1 MSNNQRAFLNYQ
13 NKSSRFTKRNVDF
26 SNQYCKIYNIR
37 LEKMGAIL
45 EENILKKWKKKYTM
59 CKLHKLAEQ
68 NSAEKY
74 VVVGTLFK
82 DQKLKPSILKQLAE
96 TNQLVPQPVYAHC
109 TDESDVLYIEDEMQ
123 RYEIEGMLQ
132 KFYFPEC

>member
-1 MSNNQRAFLNYQ
+1 
-13 NKSSRFTKRNVDF
+13 
-26 SNQYCKIYNIR
+26 
-37 LEKMGAIL
+37 MGEIL
-45 EENILKKWKKKYTM
+45 EENIKRKWKREYRM

-68 NSAEKY
+68 NSDEKC

-82 DQKLKPSILKQLAE
+82 DQKLKPSVLKQLAE

-109 TDESDVLYIEDEMQ
+109 TDESDVLYIEDGMQ

-132 KFYFPEC
+132 EHFFFQAY